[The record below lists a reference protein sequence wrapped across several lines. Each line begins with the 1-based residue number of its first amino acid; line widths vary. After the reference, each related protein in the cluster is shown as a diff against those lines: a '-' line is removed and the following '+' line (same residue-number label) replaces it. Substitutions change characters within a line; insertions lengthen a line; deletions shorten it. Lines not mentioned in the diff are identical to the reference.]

1 MKRKEK
7 IIIENLLNKKIIDSK
22 LLSDSFGINCIKIT
36 TSDDEKYVVKYY
48 INKNKE
54 FNAIKSELDNLIFLN
69 KIKNNVF
76 PKVCLVNSNYLVM
89 SYIENDK
96 KKPKKTEGDLIE
108 AIISI
113 HQNSSDTFGFDF
125 DTQIGGL
132 KQKNNRNKNWVEFY
146 RELRLGYIYELIN
159 LSDPMEKS
167 INKKIE
173 FLINNLENFIPNN
186 PKISL
191 LHGDLWEGNILFKN
205 NKFSGFIDP
214 GSFYGHNEM
223 EIAYLRWFN
232 PSFIDRYF
240 LEKYNDQII
249 LDKNYFNYELIYQL
263 YYCLMNVYLWDK
275 SYISDTNDLLK
286 KMKI

>member
-1 MKRKEK
+1 MKNKEK

-22 LLSDSFGINCIKIT
+22 LLSNSFDINCIKIN
-36 TSDDEKYVVKYY
+36 TSDNKKYIVKYY

-54 FNAIKSELDNLIFLN
+54 FNAIKCELDNLIFLN
-69 KIKNNVF
+69 KIENNFF
-76 PKVCLVNSNYLVM
+76 PKVYSDNSNYLVM

-96 KKPKKTEGDLIE
+96 KSPKTTNKDLIE
-108 AIISI
+108 AIVSI
-113 HQNSSDTFGFDF
+113 HQNSSDTFGFNF

-132 KQKNNRNKNWVEFY
+132 KQINNKTKNWVEFY
-146 RELRLGYIYELIN
+146 RELRLGYIYELVN
-159 LSDPMEKS
+159 LSEPMEKS
-167 INKKIE
+167 INDKIE

-232 PSFIDRYF
+232 PNFIDKHF
-240 LEKYNDQII
+240 LEKYNERIT

-263 YYCLMNVYLWDK
+263 YYCLMNVYLWDRA
-275 SYISDTNDLLK
+275 YISDTDNLLK